1 MRQRFENQVFYRELT
16 TAGIVL
22 CAFLGLGIV
31 IILFT
36 LIGLQ
41 AMEVPIVILGYLWF
55 LAGILASGVLKAA
68 ARFLDW
74 LQERPFFR
82 VLNTVLRVE
91 SFYAKISVASRMRN
105 DDYKKEI
112 TFSANHKKQI
122 GV

>member
-22 CAFLGLGIV
+22 CAFLGLGIE

-36 LIGLQ
+36 VMGLQ
-41 AMEVPIVILGYLWF
+41 AMEAPIVILGYLWF
-55 LAGILASGVLKAA
+55 LAGILASGMLKAA

-74 LQERPFFR
+74 LQEMPFFR

-91 SFYAKISVASRMRN
+91 SFYVKISVASRMRN
-105 DDYKKEI
+105 SGYKRRDNVLCK
-112 TFSANHKKQI
+112 S
-122 GV
+122 